1 MPVVFRFGNLKFFFY
16 SNEGNPREPIHI
28 HIRGPSGEAKVWL
41 EPAISIAASRGF
53 NRSELADI
61 IREVAKNRSAIE
73 RAWHEHFSN

>member
-1 MPVVFRFGNLKFFFY
+1 MPVVFRFGSLKFFFY

-28 HIRGPSGEAKVWL
+28 HIRGPSGEAKIWL
-41 EPAISIAASRGF
+41 EPAIGIAASRGF

-73 RAWHEHFSN
+73 RVWHEHFSN